1 MTSHLCENT
10 PLCKNTPLCILAYK
24 YKSDKTNLYKKDNP
38 TQHCHNYTPHY
49 YEILKDRKNNAKN
62 ILEIGIGFVDKATM
76 RHMKKF
82 NYEPGASLKMW
93 RDFFSNAQIY
103 GIDISEKAL
112 IQENRITTY
121 QCDQVD
127 NKRIEKLFN
136 GKKFDLIID
145 DGSHQQI
152 HQLKSL
158 KIFLDYLNDDGI
170 YIIEDVKNEIFDPKF
185 VTTILGNSEI
195 LNKINIKKYDFRRD
209 DNQDDFFY
217 LITKINQ
224 KK

>member
-1 MTSHLCENT
+1 MTT
-10 PLCKNTPLCILAYK
+10 PLCALAFK

-38 TQHCHNYTPHY
+38 TQHCHNYTPYY
-49 YEILKDRKNNAKN
+49 YEILKDRKNNIKN
-62 ILEIGIGFVDKATM
+62 VLEIGIGFVDKITM
-76 RHMKKF
+76 RHMRKY

-103 GIDISEKAL
+103 GIDISDKAL
-112 IQENRITTY
+112 IQEKRIITY

-127 NKRIEKLFN
+127 YKRINKLFT

-145 DGSHQQI
+145 DGSHQPE

-158 KIFLDYLNDDGI
+158 KIFLDYLNDNGI
-170 YIIEDVKNEIFDPKF
+170 YIIEDVYNEIFDEKY
-185 VTTILGNSEI
+185 VSEILGNIDI
-195 LNKINIKKYDFRRD
+195 LSKINVKKYDFRRE

-217 LITKINQ
+217 LITKDNRS
-224 KK
+224 